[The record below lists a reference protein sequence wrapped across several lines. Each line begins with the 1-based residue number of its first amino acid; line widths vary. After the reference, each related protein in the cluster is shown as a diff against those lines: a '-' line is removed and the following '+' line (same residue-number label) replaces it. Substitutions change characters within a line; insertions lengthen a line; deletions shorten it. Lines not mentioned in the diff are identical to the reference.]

1 MTRRCQIVISAVDYA
16 RLEPMIRDTIGSG
29 STPRELLVV
38 LKPKTDQ
45 AQPAPIRRAAAGN
58 LVVAPRPQPPC

>member
-38 LKPKTDQ
+38 LKSKTDQ
-45 AQPAPIRRAAAGN
+45 RTVKKIRPMRKYR
-58 LVVAPRPQPPC
+58 L